1 MNIVTQI
8 FIGVLFSAAITLF
21 SDKLVNMTCFAAM
34 FVVITIVMV
43 YTMSALKSVD
53 PYLILDKTKKRKVI
67 NKIRKLRDCICSEYF
82 YMLAGFVIVIFQEI
96 PFIQYTV
103 LTMFVLHAMVCLGA
117 IVESYSIE
125 EKYDQSALERKY
137 NEYHI

>member
-96 PFIQYTV
+96 PFIQYIV